1 MPKTLPPLHPGEV
14 LREEFMEPHG
24 LSAGAVAK
32 ACGVPRTRI
41 ERIAAEKTG
50 ITTDTAL
57 RLEKLFGATAAFWLG
72 LQTDYDMAVTRPAIA
87 GEIAAITPVAA

>member
-1 MPKTLPPLHPGEV
+1 MLRQLPPLHPGEV

-32 ACGVPRTRI
+32 ACRVPRTRI
-41 ERIAAEKTG
+41 ERIAAERTG

-57 RLEKLFGATAAFWLG
+57 RLEKLFGASAAFWLG
-72 LQTDYDMAVTRPAIA
+72 LQADYDMAMTRTAIA
-87 GEIAAITPVAA
+87 AEIATIAPVAA